1 MTLDSTQTLG
11 LSATVAR
18 SAFTEAMSALAS
30 GVVMVTTRVDDRP
43 WGTTV
48 SAFTSVSAEPPT
60 ILVSLRS
67 DSISAQAIDE
77 SGRLGVSILGGH
89 HCAAARHG
97 SERGASKFLER
108 FADPEGQSHSPAVT
122 GALAHLECEVTE
134 QLQVV
139 DHTIFVARVRDVRT
153 AVGGE
158 PLVYF
163 RRAYRTLAHKTN
175 PFTRR
180 RTACPSN

>member
-1 MTLDSTQTLG
+1 MEKKNMARDSTQTLRPA
-11 LSATVAR
+11 ATVAR

-67 DSISAQAIDE
+67 DAATAQGIDE
-77 SGRLGVSILGGH
+77 SGRFGVSILGRH
-89 HCAAARHG
+89 HCAVARHG

-108 FADPEGQSHSPAVT
+108 FADPEGQSHSPSVA
-122 GALAHLECEVTE
+122 GALAHLDC
-134 QLQVV
+134 
-139 DHTIFVARVRDVRT
+139 
-153 AVGGE
+153 
-158 PLVYF
+158 
-163 RRAYRTLAHKTN
+163 
-175 PFTRR
+175 
-180 RTACPSN
+180 

>member
-1 MTLDSTQTLG
+1 VTLDSTQTLG

-67 DSISAQAIDE
+67 DAATAQAIDE
-77 SGRLGVSILGGH
+77 SGRFGVSILGRH
-89 HCAAARHG
+89 HCAVARHG
-97 SERGASKFLER
+97 SKRGASKFLER
-108 FADPEGQSHSPAVT
+108 FADADRQGLTPSVA
-122 GALAHLECEVTE
+122 GALAHLDCEVTE
-134 QLQVV
+134 QLQVA
-139 DHTIFVARVRDVRT
+139 DHTIFVGRVRDVRI
-153 AVGGE
+153 AGGGE

-163 RRAYRTLAHKTN
+163 RRAYRTLARKTN
-175 PFTRR
+175 PFHTRR
-180 RTACPSN
+180 TTCPSS